1 MTLKEVKDVN
11 KYKLEVID
19 TKKDDFLLL
28 KTILQND
35 LETLGLFPFAIGT
48 IISDY
53 VYDKYEIEEEDCAAL
68 LQDPSSKIT

>member
-1 MTLKEVKDVN
+1 MTLKDVKEAN

-19 TKKDDFLLL
+19 TNKDDFFIL
-28 KTILQND
+28 KTVLQND
-35 LETLGLFPFAIGT
+35 IEKMGLFPFAIGT

-53 VYDKYEIEEEDCAAL
+53 VYDKYEIEEEDCAPL